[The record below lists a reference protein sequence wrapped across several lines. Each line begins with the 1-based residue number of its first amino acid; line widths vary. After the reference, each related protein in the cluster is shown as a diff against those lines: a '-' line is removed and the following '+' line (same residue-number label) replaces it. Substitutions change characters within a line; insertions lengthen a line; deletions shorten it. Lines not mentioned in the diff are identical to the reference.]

1 MGIIKKNSIILLD
14 EAHNI
19 CNIFEGLFTQKIQL
33 EDIEQLQDLL
43 QLIYDENNLDMPYSK
58 INDEINNI
66 KKFILKIKELNL
78 EKDNNFHKI
87 DENFYECNLSYFKKK
102 LELFYNSF
110 NFYDLLDSKINNL
123 EKKIINSLEEKYNKN
138 PSYKKTTFK
147 SIMEKP
153 KKFYYFFNLLNNI
166 INDKSEISFKFLFKQ
181 NEEHTE
187 YIFEIYCIDASYG
200 MKNLLTI
207 KPYSIILTSG
217 TLFIG
222 SLETLLGVKFKEKLN
237 NKHVIDNS

>member
-1 MGIIKKNSIILLD
+1 M
-14 EAHNI
+14 
-19 CNIFEGLFTQKIQL
+19 
-33 EDIEQLQDLL
+33 
-43 QLIYDENNLDMPYSK
+43 
-58 INDEINNI
+58 
-66 KKFILKIKELNL
+66 
-78 EKDNNFHKI
+78 
-87 DENFYECNLSYFKKK
+87 
-102 LELFYNSF
+102 
-110 NFYDLLDSKINNL
+110 
-123 EKKIINSLEEKYNKN
+123 EEKYNKN

-237 NKHVIDNS
+237 NKHVIDNSQFLAYIISSIKILHHRYKFKFNYQKRYSERRIKFLGKEIYNLVNSVKIGGVLVFFSSYDYLNQCKDIWDKYKMIEKFKKLMFLI